1 MRYAVEIAYNGTH
14 YHGWQSQPNGVTVQ
28 QMIEAALEK
37 ILQVRTPIMG
47 CGRTD
52 AGVHASAFIFHFDHS
67 GELHEK
73 FVLRMNQIL
82 PDDIA
87 CYDVFLVADNFH
99 SRFHAT
105 HRKYIYKVH
114 YRKNPFLQ
122 ESSLFLYKVPDIH
135 KMNDAC
141 KLLLQTEDFA
151 SFCKSGADNKT
162 TLCDLMLAE
171 WIETSVGLEFHVMAN
186 RFLRNMVRAL
196 VGTLLDVGYGRT
208 SLEDMQEII
217 ESKHRS
223 SSGKSVS
230 AKGLYLAEVGYKWDE
245 YKR

>member
-1 MRYAVEIAYNGTH
+1 MRYAAEIAYKGTH

-28 QMIEAALEK
+28 QMIEAVLEK

-52 AGVHASAFIFHFDHS
+52 AGVHATAFIFHFDYAE
-67 GELHEK
+67 ELPIQ
-73 FVLRMNQIL
+73 FILRMNQNL

-87 CYDVFLVADNFH
+87 CHDAFLVADNFH

-105 HRKYIYKVH
+105 YRKYIYKVH

-122 ESSLFLYKVPDIH
+122 ESSLFLYKVPELAP
-135 KMNDAC
+135 MNAAC
-141 KLLLQTEDFA
+141 EVLLKTKDFA

-171 WIETSVGLEFHVMAN
+171 WIETDVGLEFHVQAN

-196 VGTLLDVGYGRT
+196 VGTMLDVGYGRT
-208 SLEDMQEII
+208 SLEQMEEII
-217 ESKHRS
+217 ASKHRS
-223 SSGKSVS
+223 SSGKSVA
-230 AKGLYLAEVGYKWDE
+230 AKGLYLAEIGYNWNE